1 MTVTNPAPA
10 RALALV
16 GMPGSGKSLCAAHL
30 EAQGF
35 FQFRFG
41 GIVVAEVYRR
51 GWPLTPENER
61 IVREEFRQ
69 QDGMAAI
76 ALRALPVLRAALDE
90 RPSIVMDGLYSW
102 SEYKLLAEELA
113 GGLIVV
119 AVVAERALRYARLA
133 ARPERPLTAE
143 EARRRDWQEIEQIE
157 KGGPIA
163 IADFTLLNNDGPESL
178 LASLDEIVRRLG
190 LRPAAE

>member
-1 MTVTNPAPA
+1 MTNAAPPH
-10 RALALV
+10 ALALV

-30 EAQGF
+30 EAQGY

-61 IVREEFRQ
+61 IVREEFRE

-76 ALRALPVLRAALDE
+76 ALHALPTLRAALDQ
-90 RPSIVMDGLYSW
+90 RPSIIIDGLYSW
-102 SEYKLLAEELA
+102 SEYKLLHEALS
-113 GGLIVV
+113 GRLVVV

-133 ARPERPLTAE
+133 ARSERPLTAE

-163 IADFTLLNNDGPESL
+163 IADFTLLNNSAADIL
-178 LASLDEIVRRLG
+178 LAGLDEIVGRLG
-190 LRPAAE
+190 LRPTAE

>member
-1 MTVTNPAPA
+1 MTNPAPP

-41 GIVVAEVYRR
+41 GIVVAEVARR

-61 IVREEFRQ
+61 IVREEFRA

-76 ALRALPVLRAALDE
+76 ALRALPTLRAALDE
-90 RPSIVMDGLYSW
+90 RPSIIMDGLYSW
-102 SEYKLLAEELA
+102 SEYKFLEEALP
-113 GGLIVV
+113 GDLVVV
-119 AVVAERALRYARLA
+119 AVVAERGLRYARLA
-133 ARPERPLTAE
+133 SRPERPLTAD
-143 EARRRDWQEIEQIE
+143 EARQRDWREIEQIE

-163 IADFTLLNNDGPESL
+163 MADYTLLNNGGPDELRAAIDGVV
-178 LASLDEIVRRLG
+178 ARLG
-190 LRPAAE
+190 LRPR

>member
-1 MTVTNPAPA
+1 MTNPAPA

-41 GIVVAEVYRR
+41 GIVVDEVYRR

-61 IVREEFRQ
+61 IVREEFRAK
-69 QDGMAAI
+69 DGMAAI
-76 ALRALPVLRAALDE
+76 ALRALPTLRAALAE
-90 RPSIVMDGLYSW
+90 RPSIVIDGLYSW
-102 SEYKLLAEELA
+102 SEYKLLEEALP
-113 GGLIVV
+113 GDLVVV
-119 AVVAERALRYARLA
+119 AVVAERALRYSRLA
-133 ARPERPLTAE
+133 ARTERPLTAD
-143 EARRRDWQEIEQIE
+143 EARQRDWREIEQIE

-163 IADFTLLNNDGPESL
+163 IADFTLLNNDGPDEL
-178 LASLDEIVRRLG
+178 LAGIDAIVARLR
-190 LRPAAE
+190 LRPR